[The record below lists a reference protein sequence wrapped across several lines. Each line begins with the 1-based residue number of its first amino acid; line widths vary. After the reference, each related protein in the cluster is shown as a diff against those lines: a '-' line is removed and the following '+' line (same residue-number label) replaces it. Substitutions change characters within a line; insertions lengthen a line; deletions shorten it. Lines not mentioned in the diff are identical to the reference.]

1 MTEQIKIDFEKTI
14 KASDLSEGDVSLKKK
29 FLNNF
34 IIKGFPS
41 KKLENWKFLDIN
53 QIIKKDIGELSFF
66 NDYSPLNKLDESV
79 FVKDLEHNKIVFIN
93 GKVERINFKY
103 EDQDKIEINESSKLE
118 DKFKN
123 SNSLI
128 DLNNAFINKIY
139 KILVKKDYSLK
150 KPLIVYHLTNNEIQS
165 KNINIRLQFQLE
177 QNSSLRLIDFF
188 NHNSEKNFI
197 NVFYNFELKK
207 NAILKNYKLD
217 RLQNKN
223 IQYSFNNINQDEN
236 SVSETFLLSAG
247 SSFLKNEINCNLN
260 GEYSSAFVNGI
271 FSIKDNQ
278 HHEIRT
284 TINHLVENT
293 KSYQLIKSVLGKN
306 SKAAYQG
313 KIFVD
318 QKAQKT
324 DGYQLSRAILLDE
337 TSEFNA
343 KPELEIYADDV
354 KCSHGS
360 ASGSLDEN
368 SIFYLM
374 SRGLNYQQS
383 KELLINGFI
392 LEVIENITDIEIKDL
407 IKKIIGLN
415 E

>member
-29 FLNNF
+29 FFNSF
-34 IIKGFPS
+34 ITKGFPS
-41 KKLENWKFLDIN
+41 KKLENWKFLDIS

-66 NDYSPLNKLDESV
+66 NDYSPINKIDESV

-223 IQYSFNNINQDEN
+223 I
-236 SVSETFLLSAG
+236 
-247 SSFLKNEINCNLN
+247 
-260 GEYSSAFVNGI
+260 
-271 FSIKDNQ
+271 
-278 HHEIRT
+278 
-284 TINHLVENT
+284 
-293 KSYQLIKSVLGKN
+293 
-306 SKAAYQG
+306 
-313 KIFVD
+313 
-318 QKAQKT
+318 
-324 DGYQLSRAILLDE
+324 
-337 TSEFNA
+337 
-343 KPELEIYADDV
+343 
-354 KCSHGS
+354 
-360 ASGSLDEN
+360 
-368 SIFYLM
+368 
-374 SRGLNYQQS
+374 
-383 KELLINGFI
+383 
-392 LEVIENITDIEIKDL
+392 
-407 IKKIIGLN
+407 
-415 E
+415 